1 MTTINFPSVTRKVT
15 ESRVKRFHNGITR
28 VSATQHMLHDASCLP
43 KYVSPEALNLFHFI
57 LSSSQGSDLVSL
69 AQGRVYN
76 ALLVGGGSQ
85 VRVNKSNNLDTLAL
99 EIGSMLILFIE
110 VSSTNIV
117 HHLS

>member
-1 MTTINFPSVTRKVT
+1 M
-15 ESRVKRFHNGITR
+15 
-28 VSATQHMLHDASCLP
+28 
-43 KYVSPEALNLFHFI
+43 
-57 LSSSQGSDLVSL
+57 SL

-99 EIGSMLILFIE
+99 EIGSMNRLILFIG

-117 HHLS
+117 HHLSKCNFSFFSIFFFIVRTTVHLMCSILILSHLMLLVFIISIVASAAISY

>member
-1 MTTINFPSVTRKVT
+1 MTTINLPSATRKVT
-15 ESRVKRFHNGITR
+15 DSRVKRFHNGITR

-57 LSSSQGSDLVSL
+57 LSSSQGLDIVSL

-85 VRVNKSNNLDTLAL
+85 VRVNKSNNLDTRWK
-99 EIGSMLILFIE
+99 
-110 VSSTNIV
+110 
-117 HHLS
+117 